1 MATQPQF
8 TSSPRIERALVTTAE
23 AALDGSGNVVSVFT
37 AGGSGSYIANIVIK
51 AIVSTTAGMIRI
63 FTNQSGAY
71 RLLEEVSV
79 TAITKS
85 ATVKAFSSTLNLNL
99 PIPSGTSIGVST
111 EKAESFVITVE
122 GGDY

>member
-8 TSSPRIERALVTTAE
+8 AAAPRIERALVTTAE

-37 AGGSGSYIANIVIK
+37 AGSQGSYISNIVIK
-51 AIVSTTAGMIRI
+51 AIQNTTAGMIRI
-63 FTNQSGAY
+63 FTSQSGSY

-99 PIPSGTSIGVST
+99 SIPSGTSIGVST
-111 EKAESFVITVE
+111 EKTESFVITVQ
-122 GGDY
+122 GGNY

>member
-8 TSSPRIERALVTTAE
+8 AAAPRIERALVTTAE

-37 AGGSGSYIANIVIK
+37 AGSQGSYISNIVIK
-51 AIVSTTAGMIRI
+51 AIQNTTAGMIRI
-63 FTNQSGAY
+63 FTSQSGSY

-99 PIPSGTSIGVST
+99 PIPNGTSIGVST
-111 EKAESFVITVE
+111 EKTESFIITVE